1 MFFRSFAVAVATV
14 SMMALAGCATR
25 ATRVDAQW
33 VNPEFAGQRS
43 VRSVMVMA
51 AIRDSTSRRNFEDR
65 MVAALSSAG
74 VKATP
79 SYRFIPAD
87 GPVTEDQLR
96 RAIADAGA
104 GHALISRIINVS
116 TEVNVTPGMVM
127 GPTWTPV
134 LVLTALGEVERRVE
148 GLDAGA
154 DDYLAKPFAFS
165 ELRARI
171 AALARRPTP
180 TSDPVLLQV
189 GDIEMDLLK
198 RVVRRNGQPVELLP
212 TEMRLLEFML
222 RRPGQVL
229 TKTMLLEGVW
239 DLNFDPS
246 TNLVE
251 VHVSRLRR
259 KLSLEGL
266 PAPIQTMRGVGYMLG
281 APT

>member
-1 MFFRSFAVAVATV
+1 
-14 SMMALAGCATR
+14 
-25 ATRVDAQW
+25 
-33 VNPEFAGQRS
+33 
-43 VRSVMVMA
+43 
-51 AIRDSTSRRNFEDR
+51 
-65 MVAALSSAG
+65 
-74 VKATP
+74 
-79 SYRFIPAD
+79 
-87 GPVTEDQLR
+87 
-96 RAIADAGA
+96 
-104 GHALISRIINVS
+104 
-116 TEVNVTPGMVM
+116 
-127 GPTWTPV
+127 
-134 LVLTALGEVERRVE
+134 VLTALGEVERRVE

-171 AALARRPTP
+171 AALARRPAP
-180 TSDPVLLQV
+180 TTDPVSLQV
-189 GDIEMDLLK
+189 GDIELDLLK

-259 KLSLEGL
+259 KLWQEGA
-266 PAPIQTMRGVGYMLG
+266 PTPIQTMRGVGYMLG
-281 APT
+281 TPK

>member
-1 MFFRSFAVAVATV
+1 MRI
-14 SMMALAGCATR
+14 LLIEDDR
-25 ATRVDAQW
+25 ATADYIAKGLQEIGHVVQVARTGRDGMLLA
-33 VNPEFAGQRS
+33 AGEAWD
-43 VRSVMVMA
+43 VIV
-51 AIRDSTSRRNFEDR
+51 TDR
-65 MVAALSSAG
+65 MLPG
-74 VKATP
+74 P
-79 SYRFIPAD
+79 D
-87 GPVTEDQLR
+87 GLTILR
-96 RAIADAGA
+96 TLRASGI
-104 GHALISRIINVS
+104 
-116 TEVNVTPGMVM
+116 T
-127 GPTWTPV
+127 TPV

-180 TSDPVLLQV
+180 TTDPVLLQV
-189 GDIEMDLLK
+189 ADIELDLLK

-259 KLSLEGL
+259 KLSQEGS

-281 APT
+281 APK